1 MPVCCKKVIVPML
14 YCSID
19 DVVEVFEIVPYSAQ
33 WDMG

>member
-1 MPVCCKKVIVPML
+1 ML